1 MPSNGIDRRTGKVL
15 TGLDHV
21 RQSLEIGFSTP
32 LMSRIMRRTFGFAG
46 LPLLGRQNLTPD
58 VLLRFYTA
66 IHIYIALWEPR
77 LASLRAFYPAAQ
89 NTPEGWRQGRL
100 GLRLRCQYR
109 PNALQGD
116 LTSDVVEIDL

>member
-1 MPSNGIDRRTGKVL
+1 MPSNGIDRRTFKVL

-21 RQSLEIGFSTP
+21 RQSVEVIFSTP
-32 LMSRIMRRTFGFAG
+32 LMARIMRRTFGFAG

-66 IHIYIALWEPR
+66 IHIALELWEPR
-77 LASLRAFYPAAQ
+77 LDSLRAYYPQGQ
-89 NTPEGWRQGRL
+89 NTPEGWRQGKL
-100 GLRLRCQYR
+100 GLRLQADYM

-116 LTSDVVEIDL
+116 TTSDVVTIDL